1 MAIMVR
7 LLSGPK
13 KHLLL
18 HVLLDAEL
26 VSDDLTRDASAAQY
40 SSGAHMALLASRGI
54 VHWLQ

>member
-1 MAIMVR
+1 MAIMVALFPR
-7 LLSGPK
+7 TS

-18 HVLLDAEL
+18 HMLLDVDL

-40 SSGAHMALLASRGI
+40 SSGAQMALLASRGI